1 MKNIITFVS
10 KLVNKLKNTNLK
22 NNKMKKLELSE
33 KDALRLYPTADKAFK
48 EMLEINFGVEFF
60 NQKITDRI
68 KSFDDILAIAN
79 EKGYKYNPNTDDT
92 EDEVA
97 YKKAKLIA
105 LVLNEGWEAKAK
117 INRYYP
123 YFSLSSGFV
132 FAGSCYDYGCVYSA
146 SGFRLC
152 FKNSEL
158 SDFAGKT
165 FIEIYKKLYI

>member
-1 MKNIITFVS
+1 
-10 KLVNKLKNTNLK
+10 
-22 NNKMKKLELSE
+22 MKKLELSE

-105 LVLNEGWEAKAK
+105 EPTEETAPAFLATTSEALPVRKPSPRWFDQFWSTLRSDVTNIVRTATY
-117 INRYYP
+117 I
-123 YFSLSSGFV
+123 FILA
-132 FAGSCYDYGCVYSA
+132 FASCYWELRGNRLAEPIPRSGPGGARPSICVS
-146 SGFRLC
+146 SCSSSR
-152 FKNSEL
+152 
-158 SDFAGKT
+158 
-165 FIEIYKKLYI
+165 